1 MKLVEFIIA
10 SSLLTLIPGPDI
22 LFVLTQSI
30 LHGKRAGISVA
41 LGLCSG
47 LFFHTAAAA
56 LGLSLIIAS
65 SPALFAGIKYA
76 GICYLLWMG
85 YASLRAYRKTA
96 RGKVPSPGNIAIEQP
111 QPFPA
116 ACAGQTET
124 ITTDPAASGIA
135 PAPDGAPQTPENNSF
150 RRLYRIGITMNL
162 LNPKVILFFL
172 AFFPQFI
179 SRESLTPK
187 TDTLLLGL
195 TFAAVAVVIFTT
207 VALVADYLAAKFSI
221 EQIPPRILGLDPGS
235 GLLADR
241 RAVRLLLRV
250 APSTFYS
257 TTYRI

>member
-96 RGKVPSPGNIAIEQP
+96 RGKVPSPGNIAI
-111 QPFPA
+111 
-116 ACAGQTET
+116 
-124 ITTDPAASGIA
+124 
-135 PAPDGAPQTPENNSF
+135 
-150 RRLYRIGITMNL
+150 
-162 LNPKVILFFL
+162 
-172 AFFPQFI
+172 
-179 SRESLTPK
+179 
-187 TDTLLLGL
+187 
-195 TFAAVAVVIFTT
+195 
-207 VALVADYLAAKFSI
+207 
-221 EQIPPRILGLDPGS
+221 
-235 GLLADR
+235 
-241 RAVRLLLRV
+241 
-250 APSTFYS
+250 
-257 TTYRI
+257 

>member
-116 ACAGQTET
+116 ACA
-124 ITTDPAASGIA
+124 
-135 PAPDGAPQTPENNSF
+135 PDGAPQTPENNSF

-221 EQIPPRILGLDPGS
+221 EQIPPRIL
-235 GLLADR
+235 AWIQA
-241 RAVRLLLRV
+241 AVYWLIAVLFV
-250 APSTFYS
+250 CS
-257 TTYRI
+257 

>member
-85 YASLRAYRKTA
+85 YASLRAYQKTA
-96 RGKVPSPGNIAIEQP
+96 RGKVPSPGNILSNSRN
-111 QPFPA
+111 PFQQLVPGKRKPLRPTRRHPA
-116 ACAGQTET
+116 LPLLRTAL
-124 ITTDPAASGIA
+124 P
-135 PAPDGAPQTPENNSF
+135 
-150 RRLYRIGITMNL
+150 RRLRI
-162 LNPKVILFFL
+162 ILFAGFTGSV
-172 AFFPQFI
+172 
-179 SRESLTPK
+179 SR
-187 TDTLLLGL
+187 
-195 TFAAVAVVIFTT
+195 
-207 VALVADYLAAKFSI
+207 
-221 EQIPPRILGLDPGS
+221 
-235 GLLADR
+235 
-241 RAVRLLLRV
+241 
-250 APSTFYS
+250 
-257 TTYRI
+257 

>member
-85 YASLRAYRKTA
+85 YASLRAYQKTA
-96 RGKVPSPGNIAIEQP
+96 RGKVPSPGNITIEQP

-195 TFAAVAVVIFTT
+195 TFVIFTT

-221 EQIPPRILGLDPGS
+221 EQIPPRIL
-235 GLLADR
+235 AWIQA
-241 RAVRLLLRV
+241 AVYWLIAVLFV
-250 APSTFYS
+250 CS
-257 TTYRI
+257 

>member
-85 YASLRAYRKTA
+85 YASLRALPKN
-96 RGKVPSPGNIAIEQP
+96 GPGE
-111 QPFPA
+111 
-116 ACAGQTET
+116 
-124 ITTDPAASGIA
+124 
-135 PAPDGAPQTPENNSF
+135 
-150 RRLYRIGITMNL
+150 
-162 LNPKVILFFL
+162 
-172 AFFPQFI
+172 
-179 SRESLTPK
+179 
-187 TDTLLLGL
+187 
-195 TFAAVAVVIFTT
+195 
-207 VALVADYLAAKFSI
+207 
-221 EQIPPRILGLDPGS
+221 
-235 GLLADR
+235 
-241 RAVRLLLRV
+241 
-250 APSTFYS
+250 STFTGQHS
-257 TTYRI
+257 YRTAATLSSSLCRANENHYDRPGGIRHCPCSGRRSPDA